1 MDVDV
6 DEDSS
11 PLLKNAVPFSANY
24 SKVYTHSLFCQINAI
39 RKSSQN
45 NINGHKNSERY
56 TFEKVA
62 DRRTISKLAILF
74 GASNDAKNEPE
85 IIPRWW
91 SGGVAAAIAQCFTA
105 PLDLIESRMVSIKKD
120 WSMASSLRHA
130 ITTYGFF
137 SLYDGLSAQLLR
149 QLTYT
154 SLRFHL
160 YELGKEQMDD
170 PFDWLDKV
178 LVAGV
183 AGCVAGVVGIPTEL
197 VNTRMQ
203 VNRALPSEKRWNY
216 RHVFHGLYRVT
227 RDEGWK
233 ALYRGYFLSL
243 VRSGFITIGQVAAYD
258 QAKEI
263 YMEYFK
269 LKHDNTFLHLIS
281 STTASCICVPII
293 KPIENLR
300 TIKMVNSKGL
310 LSSYAYMLRFGP
322 RGYFRGMVPCLLRM
336 VPNTIITFLSFEQIR
351 VHFGYYQI
359 EENKG

>member
-1 MDVDV
+1 
-6 DEDSS
+6 
-11 PLLKNAVPFSANY
+11 
-24 SKVYTHSLFCQINAI
+24 
-39 RKSSQN
+39 
-45 NINGHKNSERY
+45 
-56 TFEKVA
+56 
-62 DRRTISKLAILF
+62 
-74 GASNDAKNEPE
+74 
-85 IIPRWW
+85 
-91 SGGVAAAIAQCFTA
+91 
-105 PLDLIESRMVSIKKD
+105 
-120 WSMASSLRHA
+120 
-130 ITTYGFF
+130 
-137 SLYDGLSAQLLR
+137 
-149 QLTYT
+149 
-154 SLRFHL
+154 
-160 YELGKEQMDD
+160 MDD

-233 ALYRGYFLSL
+233 ALYRGSFLSL

-263 YMEYFK
+263 YMEFLK
-269 LKHDNTFLHLIS
+269 LKHDNTILHLIS
-281 STTASCICVPII
+281 STTAACICVPII

-300 TIKMVNSKGL
+300 TLKMVNSRGL
-310 LSSYAYMLRFGP
+310 LSIYAYMLRFGP

-351 VHFGYYQI
+351 VQFGYYQI